1 MAAFFLFPRDFFAE
15 LLDFYRLQNAWVY
28 LYILS
33 LFAFRLFIGQA
44 LARGRGRQ
52 NFETDSRQGGVF
64 GYACQVCRT
73 YLQKALR
80 SGGYMRHYRRSA
92 CSGNLVVKNF

>member
-1 MAAFFLFPRDFFAE
+1 VEDTRFYLYLSPLFLFR
-15 LLDFYRLQNAWVY
+15 LLT
-28 LYILS
+28 
-33 LFAFRLFIGQA
+33 GQA
-44 LARGRGRQ
+44 VARGRGRQ

-92 CSGNLVVKNF
+92 CSGNL